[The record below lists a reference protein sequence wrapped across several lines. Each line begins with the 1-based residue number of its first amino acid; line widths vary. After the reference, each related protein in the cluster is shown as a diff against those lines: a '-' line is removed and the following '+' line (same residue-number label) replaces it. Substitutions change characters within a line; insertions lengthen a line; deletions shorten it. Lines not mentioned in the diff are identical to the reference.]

1 MREGW
6 TEWHGLDGNNE
17 SIDVRKNGMEE
28 RRMDQMGHGLGEN
41 NGGKNG
47 MDEIRM
53 NCIDRKD

>member
-1 MREGW
+1 MG
-6 TEWHGLDGNNE
+6 HGLDGNNE
-17 SIDVRKNGMEE
+17 SIDVRKNGMDE
-28 RRMDQMGHGLGEN
+28 RRMDLMGHGLDEN

>member
-1 MREGW
+1 MG
-6 TEWHGLDGNNE
+6 HGLDGNNE
-17 SIDVRKNGMEE
+17 SIDVRKNGMDE
-28 RRMDQMGHGLGEN
+28 RRMDQMGHDLDKN

>member
-1 MREGW
+1 
-6 TEWHGLDGNNE
+6 
-17 SIDVRKNGMEE
+17 
-28 RRMDQMGHGLGEN
+28 MGHGLGEN